1 MSWGN
6 RWAFRNTGGREL
18 TDMIDSPPAYGPRER
33 ILHLGECRLSDAE
46 CLALILR
53 TGRRGESAEQM
64 SQRLLRQFGGLA
76 DLSSAR
82 VREVAAVAGV
92 GPVRAA
98 ALGAAFGLSRRL
110 MEMRYRP
117 GVAVRSG
124 GDVARVVLESARG
137 SGQESFFVLL
147 LDGRHRILG
156 LRVVSTGSLDS
167 APVHPRE
174 VFAAAIREGAAA
186 MVVAHNHP
194 SGDPTPSV
202 QDRLVTERLKQ
213 VGELVGI
220 EVLDHVVVGRDRFY
234 SFADESFH
242 PVP

>member
-1 MSWGN
+1 MTE
-6 RWAFRNTGGREL
+6 AQT
-18 TDMIDSPPAYGPRER
+18 TYGPRER
-33 ILHLGECRLSDAE
+33 ILHVGESRLSDSE

-53 TGRRGESAEQM
+53 TGRRGESSEQM
-64 SQRLLRQFGGLA
+64 GQRLLRDFGGLS
-76 DLSSAR
+76 DLASAK
-82 VREVAAVAGV
+82 VREVAAIAGV

-98 ALGAAFGLSRRL
+98 ALGAAFGLARRL
-110 MEMRYRP
+110 MEVRYRP

-137 SGQESFFVLL
+137 SGRESFFALL

-156 LRVVSTGSLDS
+156 LRLVSTGSLES

-202 QDRLVTERLKQ
+202 EDRMVTERLKQ

-220 EVLDHVVVGRDRFY
+220 EVLDHVVVGQDRYY
-234 SFADESFH
+234 SFADESYH